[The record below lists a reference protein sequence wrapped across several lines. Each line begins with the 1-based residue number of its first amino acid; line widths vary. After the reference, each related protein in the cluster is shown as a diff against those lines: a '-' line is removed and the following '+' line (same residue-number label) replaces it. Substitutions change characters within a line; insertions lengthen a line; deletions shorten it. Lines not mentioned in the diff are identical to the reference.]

1 MRIIFDHEKGYGS
14 EIICGRA
21 REIKGQNERK
31 SPPKANNEKKKI
43 KKKNSKIK
51 FLKLRI

>member
-14 EIICGRA
+14 ESICGRA

-31 SPPKANNEKKKI
+31 GPPKANNEKKT
-43 KKKNSKIK
+43 KKKE
-51 FLKLRI
+51 